1 METKL
6 PIMNIRG
13 LINKGSLKKQPL
25 NKEPNPSYRVRY
37 DLNQL
42 QKYESVLN
50 HHKNSL
56 TDFEK
61 VLEFGCGHGR
71 LIQYLFGINTKA
83 SVFGTDIL
91 QEQVNKCKE
100 KFPQGV
106 FIRNGSEPP
115 IELEDNQFDLIYS
128 YSVFTH
134 LSEINHLAW
143 LKELC
148 RILKPGGKMLHSVKS
163 YEFVRRAKIFSP
175 QNLVKY
181 ELIEPYEQFEIDY
194 PYHYIV
200 DNPNTPEYG
209 LTIISKNYIMENWH
223 KETGLEILDY
233 AEGCIEAYP
242 EGCHDL
248 VLLHKS

>member
-1 METKL
+1 MEIKL

-91 QEQVNKCKE
+91 QEQINECKE
-100 KFPQGV
+100 KFFNGV
-106 FIRNGSEPP
+106 FIQNKPKPP
-115 IELEDNQFDLIYS
+115 IDFQDSQFDFIYS

-134 LSEINHLAW
+134 LSESNHLAW
-143 LKELC
+143 LKELA
-148 RILKPGGKMLHSVKS
+148 RILRPGGMMLHSVKS
-163 YEFVRRAKIFSP
+163 YEFVRRARIFSP

-181 ELIEPYEQFEIDY
+181 RLMEPYAQFEIEH
-194 PYHYIV
+194 PYHYII